1 MIKNIV
7 DIFYKVSQAH
17 KDVKTFVYDIPSKYV
32 GNGET
37 KYPLLLLEEPIRL
50 EPNKGVLN
58 ATINIQVTT
67 NETEDKVFNQAKCEK
82 IAKDILAY
90 LDKYAN
96 DYITVQSYD
105 ILSLCRY
112 NDDDADGVSLTV
124 NVSANND
131 FNYCVEDAFDP
142 EKRFDTD
149 KELPSI
155 STEEATG
162 CNTEFQFKLPNF

>member
-1 MIKNIV
+1 MIKEIV

-37 KYPLLLLEEPIRL
+37 KYPLVLLEEPIRL
-50 EPNKGVLN
+50 EPQNGVLN
-58 ATINIQVTT
+58 ATVNMQVTT

-90 LDKYAN
+90 LDKYAS
-96 DYITVQSYD
+96 DYITVRSYD

-112 NDDDADGVSLTV
+112 NDDSTDGVSLTV
-124 NVSANND
+124 NVSVNND

-142 EKRFDTD
+142 EKRFESDNV
-149 KELPSI
+149 LPSI
-155 STEEATG
+155 GTENANG
-162 CNTEFQFKLPNF
+162 CNSGFQFKLPNF